1 MTAVLYEPGEYR
13 LRVEGHAQA
22 TDEGFD
28 PVCAGASALA
38 WALVEAATNR
48 EDFSA
53 CLHIDPVNAVIDVR
67 CYPAEAAEKDCRYML
82 EIIFGGLLL
91 ISEAYPHNM
100 RIKIGGTGT

>member
-1 MTAVLYEPGEYR
+1 MTAVLYEPEEYR

-22 TDEGFD
+22 TDDGFD

-53 CLHIDPVNAVIDVR
+53 CLHIDPVKAIIDVR
-67 CYPAEAAEKDCRYML
+67 CYPAEKARKACRYMF
-82 EIIFGGLLL
+82 EIILGGLLL
-91 ISEAYPHNM
+91 ISEAHPDNL
-100 RIKIGGTGT
+100 RIKIGGTGI